1 MFFEDGRWKEF
12 GTISSEHT
20 LVPFWLFCIVWAI
33 VSYLITLLFVGEYRV
48 SQSTLAA
55 VGATA
60 AAAAPTLYEDESP
73 EDLVMPLPPRTKG
86 RNNVLNPLTG
96 NMKPG
101 YYVLDTKGMKR
112 SGIPKYIYI
121 GEEPTEEFSST
132 LDE

>member
-12 GTISSEHT
+12 GTISAEHT
-20 LVPFWLFCIVWAI
+20 VFPFWMFCIVWAI
-33 VSYLITLLFVGEYRV
+33 VSYLVTLLVTGEYKNSV
-48 SQSTLAA
+48 
-55 VGATA
+55 A
-60 AAAAPTLYEDESP
+60 AAIAASATPALYEEESP

-86 RNNVLNPLTG
+86 RENVLNPLTG

-132 LDE
+132 G